1 MTNAGRAVRLV
12 LASLLALGSA
22 VSLAAAPE
30 SVTLQLK
37 WQHPFQFAGYDAAL
51 EKGYYR
57 DNDLDVRFVE
67 ADPESNVAD
76 EVMAGRAD
84 YSVST
89 SAPFLERSSGRPVVA
104 PGRHR
109 RGAAAVVSRRR
120 RHSGHRRRGHH
131 DRRFAG
137 TTEPTHASRNE
148 RARNGGCGTHEE

>member
-1 MTNAGRAVRLV
+1 MPAAPCTSV

-84 YSVST
+84 YGVST
-89 SAPFLERSSGRPVVA
+89 SARSLSAAAASRSSPWPPSKR
-104 PGRHR
+104 
-109 RGAAAVVSRRR
+109 
-120 RHSGHRRRGHH
+120 SG
-131 DRRFAG
+131 
-137 TTEPTHASRNE
+137 S
-148 RARNGGCGTHEE
+148 GGFSS